1 MTPSETSHDLARKGG
16 IALILGG
23 LLNILRAIPIALSDD
38 VTADNFPPHTVADIM
53 LFSQFPVWR
62 GSHMVA
68 LVAAILL
75 IFGVTALTKAAT
87 ARGQAAPELMT
98 QVALSFSMVLFMVAF
113 TSDGLVLSFTVEK
126 LLSLGP
132 DVVASSHALIE
143 YIHIVALS
151 FASVSAAV
159 MLGGSIFLGITLI
172 RAFDARVLGG
182 LGVGLGTVS
191 MLGYFTSI
199 LSLNFTKTIH
209 FVGPLAML
217 MFLYFAAIGVQML
230 RGQLTASSAT

>member
-1 MTPSETSHDLARKGG
+1 MPPTETSHDLAKKGG

-23 LLNILRAIPIALSDD
+23 LLNILRAIPIAMSDG

-53 LFSQFPVWR
+53 LFSQFSVWR

-68 LVAAILL
+68 LIAAILL

-87 ARGQAAPELMT
+87 TRGQVAPALMT

-126 LLSLGP
+126 LQSLGP
-132 DVVASSHALIE
+132 DVVASNHALIE

-151 FASVSAAV
+151 FAGVSAAV
-159 MLGGSIFLGITLI
+159 MLGSSVFLGIMLI
-172 RAFDARVLGG
+172 RAFDAHLLGG
-182 LGVGLGTVS
+182 FGVALGIVS
-191 MLGYFTSI
+191 ILGYLTGF
-199 LSLNFTKTIH
+199 LSLNFTKTIQ

-217 MFLYFAAIGVQML
+217 MFLYFAVIGVQML
-230 RGQLTASSAT
+230 RCRLGAAPAN

>member
-1 MTPSETSHDLARKGG
+1 MISLETPHDLARTGG

-23 LLNILRAIPIALSDD
+23 LLNILRAIPIAVSDG
-38 VTADNFPPHTVADIM
+38 VTANNFPPHTVEDIM

-87 ARGQAAPELMT
+87 ARGQAAPALMT

-126 LLSLGP
+126 LQYLGP

-151 FASVSAAV
+151 FAGVSAAV
-159 MLGGSIFLGITLI
+159 MLGASIFLGITLI
-172 RAFDARVLGG
+172 RAFGATLLGG
-182 LGVGLGTVS
+182 FGVGLGAVS
-191 MLGYFTSI
+191 MLGYFTGI
-199 LSLNFTKTIH
+199 LSLNFTKTIQ

-217 MFLYFAAIGVQML
+217 MFLYFAVIGLQML
-230 RGQLTASSAT
+230 RGKLTATPET

>member
-16 IALILGG
+16 VALILGG
-23 LLNILRAIPIALSDD
+23 LLNILRAIPIALSEG
-38 VTADNFPPHTVADIM
+38 VTVDNFPPHTVEDIM

-62 GSHMVA
+62 GSHMLA

-75 IFGVTALTKAAT
+75 IFGVSVLTKAAT
-87 ARGQAAPELMT
+87 TRGQAAPALMT

-126 LLSLGP
+126 LQSLGP

-151 FASVSAAV
+151 FAGVSAAV
-159 MLGGSIFLGITLI
+159 MLGASIFLGITLI
-172 RAFDARVLGG
+172 RAFEARLLGG
-182 LGVGLGTVS
+182 FGVALGTVS
-191 MLGYFTSI
+191 MLGYFTGI
-199 LSLNFTKTIH
+199 LSLNFTQTIQ

-217 MFLYFAAIGVQML
+217 TFLYFAVLGVQML
-230 RGQLTASSAT
+230 RGRLAAAPAE

>member
-1 MTPSETSHDLARKGG
+1 MTPSEASQDLTRKGG

-23 LLNILRAIPIALSDD
+23 LLNILRAIPIAMSDG

-53 LFSQFPVWR
+53 LFSQFAVWR

-68 LVAAILL
+68 LIAAILL
-75 IFGVTALTKAAT
+75 IFGVSALTKAAT
-87 ARGQAAPELMT
+87 ARGQAAPALMT

-126 LLSLGP
+126 LQSLGP

-151 FASVSAAV
+151 FAGVSAAV
-159 MLGGSIFLGITLI
+159 MLGASIFLGITLI
-172 RAFDARVLGG
+172 RAFDARRLGG
-182 LGVGLGTVS
+182 FGIGLGAIS
-191 MLGYFTSI
+191 MLGYITGI
-199 LSLNFTKTIH
+199 LSLNFTKTIQ

-217 MFLYFAAIGVQML
+217 MFLYLALIGVQML
-230 RGQLTASSAT
+230 RGKLFAASAT